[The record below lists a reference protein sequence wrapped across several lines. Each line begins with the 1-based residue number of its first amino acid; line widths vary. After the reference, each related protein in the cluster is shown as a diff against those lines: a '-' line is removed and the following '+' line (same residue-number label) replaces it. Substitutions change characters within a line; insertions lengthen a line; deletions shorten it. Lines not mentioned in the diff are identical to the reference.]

1 MFRSAI
7 SLCLV
12 SLLVGRIVAQAPQP
26 QEKSEEQARGGK
38 SYFGDVQFLFKTY
51 QDCSA
56 SDLNTCLKLRLYSI
70 LDRVARS
77 NKDLKLTEGITFARD
92 VDAPVDSTPVK
103 TEKEI
108 EAALPRSLEDK
119 DSSLNS
125 LIFDKIMSFFK
136 GHTLQVSKT

>member
-1 MFRSAI
+1 MFRKAI

-12 SLLVGRIVAQAPQP
+12 SLIVGRIVAQVPQP
-26 QEKSEEQARGGK
+26 QEKSEEAPRAAK

-51 QDCSA
+51 QDCSVG
-56 SDLNTCLKLRLYSI
+56 DLQTCLKLRLFTI

-92 VDAPVDSTPVK
+92 ADTPVDTTPVK

-108 EAALPRSLEDK
+108 EAALPRSLDDK

-136 GHTLQVSKT
+136 GHTLQVSI

>member
-1 MFRSAI
+1 MCNFCSKLIKTVR
-7 SLCLV
+7 LV
-12 SLLVGRIVAQAPQP
+12 IYKHV
-26 QEKSEEQARGGK
+26 
-38 SYFGDVQFLFKTY
+38 
-51 QDCSA
+51 
-56 SDLNTCLKLRLYSI
+56 SI

-92 VDAPVDSTPVK
+92 ADTPVDTTPVK

-108 EAALPRSLEDK
+108 EAALPRSLDDK

-136 GHTLQVSKT
+136 GHTLQVSI